1 MAGWWWLAGA
11 GCASCYNQQQL
22 RHSGFLQ
29 TFRRRRHA
37 RKVRQ
42 SRAGSS
48 QSGARQRQSGRLPP
62 RSCLHLAC
70 AARGHLIYGPC
81 WPELC
86 HAAND
91 RLGEGGRWLVE
102 DTVAGKD
109 LMAARLGMAW
119 PVRQLL
125 GVKGGQGGFSERGP
139 LATRQLPPQSSRFD
153 PRSIMLSREQQE
165 TLPTVNRG

>member
-1 MAGWWWLAGA
+1 MAGWLGPAVPA
-11 GCASCYNQQQL
+11 AIISSSCASQRLPPN
-22 RHSGFLQ
+22 
-29 TFRRRRHA
+29 
-37 RKVRQ
+37 VPPPPPRQ
-42 SRAGSS
+42 ESPGGLEPE
-48 QSGARQRQSGRLPP
+48 SGARQRQSGRHPP

-70 AARGHLIYGPC
+70 AAPCGHLIYGPC

-91 RLGEGGRWLVE
+91 RLGEGGGWLVE

>member
-1 MAGWWWLAGA
+1 MG
-11 GCASCYNQQQL
+11 
-22 RHSGFLQ
+22 
-29 TFRRRRHA
+29 
-37 RKVRQ
+37 
-42 SRAGSS
+42 
-48 QSGARQRQSGRLPP
+48 PP
-62 RSCLHLAC
+62 
-70 AARGHLIYGPC
+70 

-109 LMAARLGMAW
+109 LMAARLGMACW

-139 LATRQLPPQSSRFD
+139 LATSQPSSE
-153 PRSIMLSREQQE
+153 LS
-165 TLPTVNRG
+165 V

>member
-1 MAGWWWLAGA
+1 MH
-11 GCASCYNQQQL
+11 N
-22 RHSGFLQ
+22 
-29 TFRRRRHA
+29 
-37 RKVRQ
+37 
-42 SRAGSS
+42 
-48 QSGARQRQSGRLPP
+48 
-62 RSCLHLAC
+62 
-70 AARGHLIYGPC
+70 
-81 WPELC
+81 
-86 HAAND
+86 
-91 RLGEGGRWLVE
+91 VE